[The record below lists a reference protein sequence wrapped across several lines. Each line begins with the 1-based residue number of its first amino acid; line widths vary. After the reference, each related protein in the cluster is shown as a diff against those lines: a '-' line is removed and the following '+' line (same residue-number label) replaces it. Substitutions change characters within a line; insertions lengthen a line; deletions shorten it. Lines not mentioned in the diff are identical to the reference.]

1 MQEADVSAPILV
13 AYSPKAGDRGPINFA
28 EAAARATGAPLVVV
42 AAGAGGDDAAGRLR
56 SELALAEGVDVRAVD
71 GSPARA
77 ITEVIE
83 ELRPGL
89 VVLGSTHRGGIGRV
103 MASSTAEK
111 VIHGC
116 AAPVAVVPHQH
127 EMPSGGVKLIA
138 AGFEPTDEGRA
149 ALRVAAALA
158 RATGAKLLASMVLD
172 PKHAEDQAPGLLART
187 THDQSL
193 SENRYTRERLTSQD
207 ALTAAI
213 AELAAGV
220 ETEPDVLFLE
230 PLEGL
235 EAVSRRADLLVIGAR
250 SYGPMH
256 SVMLGGVS
264 RKLIAAAG
272 CPILV
277 LPRGTEELTLMGGAG
292 RSAPA
297 GNAG

>member
-1 MQEADVSAPILV
+1 MSAPILV
-13 AYSPKAGDRGPINFA
+13 AYPPRRAIAARSTSRKQPRGPRARRSWWSPREPVGTTPPDGSARAGVA
-28 EAAARATGAPLVVV
+28 EA
-42 AAGAGGDDAAGRLR
+42 
-56 SELALAEGVDVRAVD
+56 VDVHTPE
-71 GSPARA
+71 GSPAQA

-127 EMPSGGVKLIA
+127 EMPSGGVRLIA
-138 AGFEPTDEGRA
+138 AGFEATDEGRA

-158 RATGAKLLASMVLD
+158 RATGAKLLATMVLD

-193 SENRYTRERLTSQD
+193 SENRHTRDRLVSQD
-207 ALTAAI
+207 ALEAAI
-213 AELAAGV
+213 GELATGV
-220 ETEPDVLFLE
+220 DTEPDVLYQE
-230 PLEGL
+230 PIEGL
-235 EAVSRRADLLVIGAR
+235 QAVSNRADLLVIGPRA
-250 SYGPMH
+250 YGPMH

-264 RKLIAAAG
+264 RKLIASAA
-272 CPILV
+272 CPV
-277 LPRGTEELTLMGGAG
+277 LCCRAAW
-292 RSAPA
+292 RSSP
-297 GNAG
+297 

>member
-56 SELALAEGVDVRAVD
+56 SELGLADDVDVRPVD

-89 VVLGSTHRGGIGRV
+89 VVVGSTHRGGVGRV

-127 EMPSGGVKLIA
+127 EMPSGGVRLIA
-138 AGFEPTDEGRA
+138 AGFEATDEGRT

-158 RATGAKLLASMVLD
+158 RATGAKLLATMVLD

-193 SENRYTRERLTSQD
+193 SENRHTRDRLVSQD
-207 ALTAAI
+207 ALEAAI
-213 AELAAGV
+213 AELATGV
-220 ETEPDVLFLE
+220 ETEPDVLYQE

-235 EAVSRRADLLVIGAR
+235 QAASQRADLLVVGPRA
-250 SYGPMH
+250 YGPMH

-264 RKLIAAAG
+264 RKLIASAA
-272 CPILV
+272 CPVLV
-277 LPRGTEELTLMGGAG
+277 LPRGMEELTLAAGAG
-292 RSAPA
+292 GSAPA
-297 GNAG
+297 G

>member
-1 MQEADVSAPILV
+1 MSAPILV

-56 SELALAEGVDVRAVD
+56 SELGLADDVDVRPVD

-89 VVLGSTHRGGIGRV
+89 VVVGSTHRGGIGRV

-127 EMPSGGVKLIA
+127 EMPSGGVRLIA
-138 AGFEPTDEGRA
+138 AGFEATDEGRT

-158 RATGAKLLASMVLD
+158 RATGAKLLATMVLD

-193 SENRYTRERLTSQD
+193 SENRHTRDRLVSQD
-207 ALTAAI
+207 ALEAAI
-213 AELAAGV
+213 AELATGV
-220 ETEPDVLFLE
+220 ETEPDVLYQE

-235 EAVSRRADLLVIGAR
+235 QAASQRADLLVVGPRA
-250 SYGPMH
+250 YGPMH

-264 RKLIAAAG
+264 RKLIASAA
-272 CPILV
+272 CPVLV
-277 LPRGTEELTLMGGAG
+277 LPRGMEELALAAGAG
-292 RSAPA
+292 GSAPA
-297 GNAG
+297 G

>member
-56 SELALAEGVDVRAVD
+56 SELGLADDVDVRPVD

-89 VVLGSTHRGGIGRV
+89 VVVGSTHRGGIGRV

-127 EMPSGGVKLIA
+127 EMPSGGVRLIA
-138 AGFEPTDEGRA
+138 AGFEATDEGRT

-158 RATGAKLLASMVLD
+158 RATGARLLATMVLD

-193 SENRYTRERLTSQD
+193 SENRHTRDRLVSQD
-207 ALTAAI
+207 ALEAAI
-213 AELAAGV
+213 AELATGV
-220 ETEPDVLFLE
+220 ETEPDVLYQE

-235 EAVSRRADLLVIGAR
+235 QAASQRADLLVVGPRA
-250 SYGPMH
+250 YGPMH

-264 RKLIAAAG
+264 RKLIASAA
-272 CPILV
+272 CPVLV
-277 LPRGTEELTLMGGAG
+277 LPRGMEELTLAAGAG
-292 RSAPA
+292 GSAPA
-297 GNAG
+297 G

>member
-56 SELALAEGVDVRAVD
+56 SELGLADDVDVRPVD

-89 VVLGSTHRGGIGRV
+89 VVVGSTHRGGIGRV

-127 EMPSGGVKLIA
+127 EMPSGGVRLIA
-138 AGFEPTDEGRA
+138 AGFEATDEGRT

-158 RATGAKLLASMVLD
+158 RATGAKLLATMVLD

-193 SENRYTRERLTSQD
+193 SENRHTRDRLMSQD
-207 ALTAAI
+207 ALEAAI
-213 AELAAGV
+213 AELATGV
-220 ETEPDVLFLE
+220 ETEPDVLYQE

-235 EAVSRRADLLVIGAR
+235 QAASQRADLLVVGPRA
-250 SYGPMH
+250 YGPMH

-264 RKLIAAAG
+264 RKLIASAA
-272 CPILV
+272 CPVLV
-277 LPRGTEELTLMGGAG
+277 LPRGMEELTLAAGAG
-292 RSAPA
+292 GSAPA
-297 GNAG
+297 G

>member
-56 SELALAEGVDVRAVD
+56 SELGLADDVDVRPVD

-89 VVLGSTHRGGIGRV
+89 VVVGSTHRGGIGRV

-127 EMPSGGVKLIA
+127 EMPSGGVRLIA
-138 AGFEPTDEGRA
+138 AGFEATDEGRT

-158 RATGAKLLASMVLD
+158 RATGATMVLD

-193 SENRYTRERLTSQD
+193 SENRHTRDRLVSQD
-207 ALTAAI
+207 ALEAAI
-213 AELAAGV
+213 AELATGV
-220 ETEPDVLFLE
+220 ETEPDVLYQE

-235 EAVSRRADLLVIGAR
+235 QAASQRADLLVVGPRA
-250 SYGPMH
+250 YGPMH

-264 RKLIAAAG
+264 RKLIASAA
-272 CPILV
+272 CPVLV
-277 LPRGTEELTLMGGAG
+277 LPRGMEELTLAAGAG
-292 RSAPA
+292 GSAPA
-297 GNAG
+297 G

>member
-56 SELALAEGVDVRAVD
+56 SELGLADDVDVRPVD

-89 VVLGSTHRGGIGRV
+89 VVVGSTHRGGIGRV

-127 EMPSGGVKLIA
+127 EMPSGGVRLIA
-138 AGFEPTDEGRA
+138 AGFEATDEGRT

-158 RATGAKLLASMVLD
+158 LATGAKLLATMVLD

-193 SENRYTRERLTSQD
+193 SENRHTRDRLVSQD
-207 ALTAAI
+207 ALEAAI
-213 AELAAGV
+213 AELATGV
-220 ETEPDVLFLE
+220 ETEPDVLYQE

-235 EAVSRRADLLVIGAR
+235 QAASQRADLLVVGPRA
-250 SYGPMH
+250 YGPMH

-264 RKLIAAAG
+264 RKLIASAA
-272 CPILV
+272 CPVLV
-277 LPRGTEELTLMGGAG
+277 LPRGMEELTLAAGAG
-292 RSAPA
+292 GSATA
-297 GNAG
+297 G

>member
-56 SELALAEGVDVRAVD
+56 SELGLADDVDVRPVD

-89 VVLGSTHRGGIGRV
+89 VVVGSTHRGGIGRV

-127 EMPSGGVKLIA
+127 EMPSGGVRLIA
-138 AGFEPTDEGRA
+138 AGFEATDEGRT

-158 RATGAKLLASMVLD
+158 RATGAKLLATMVLD

-193 SENRYTRERLTSQD
+193 SENRHTRDRLVSQD
-207 ALTAAI
+207 ALEAAI
-213 AELAAGV
+213 AELATGV
-220 ETEPDVLFLE
+220 ETEPDVLYQE

-235 EAVSRRADLLVIGAR
+235 QAASQRADLLVVGPRA
-250 SYGPMH
+250 YGPMH

-264 RKLIAAAG
+264 RKLIASAA
-272 CPILV
+272 CPVLV
-277 LPRGTEELTLMGGAG
+277 LPRGMEELTLAAGAG
-292 RSAPA
+292 GSAPA
-297 GNAG
+297 G